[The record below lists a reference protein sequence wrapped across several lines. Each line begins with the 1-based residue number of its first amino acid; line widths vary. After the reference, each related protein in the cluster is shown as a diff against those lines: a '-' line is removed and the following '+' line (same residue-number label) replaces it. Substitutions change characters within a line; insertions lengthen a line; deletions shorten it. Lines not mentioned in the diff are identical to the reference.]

1 MFSGRGKRGRPPGS
15 RGVPEVKVA
24 IQFVILIAIYFLSLT
39 GNYFKEHI
47 MGFPKI
53 IHTEEGM
60 RDGLQIEDRDIPV
73 EAKIR
78 LLNALS
84 ETGLKDINVGSFV
97 SPKYTPQMAKVDE
110 LLQGF
115 TPKPGVKYTY
125 TALND
130 RGHERAK
137 EYMPPLSARVSEAF
151 TRVDMCDVFAQR
163 NTNRTQAQQM
173 ATWPKVVENARAK
186 GVKEAG
192 LGISNM
198 WGSNWIGE
206 TTLEQQMLMLSK
218 MHNMWSEAGIKV
230 TKVSLADA
238 TSWCMPHSVERTVA
252 AIKERWPSIND
263 FNLHLHNARGTA
275 LASVYAALRVMD
287 SSDTL
292 RLPTSIGGMA
302 GCPYCGNGQA
312 AMMIATEDL
321 MHMLEEMGID
331 TGVNLEKLIEAV
343 WLAEEVVG
351 HQLYG
356 FVSKAGP
363 RPRFN
368 KLYAMDMPHIETL
381 DQAKHF
387 IKGPKAYEGAH
398 SPWAKP
404 ITSWMR
410 PEAPTAPQGEAAPAL
425 RAAGGH
431 S

>member
-1 MFSGRGKRGRPPGS
+1 MLFRSYDVAEMSTSDFIARRSVEGDQCPMVGLPVFPSRMFRHSFITYNTASGIRRPRDLEGR
-15 RGVPEVKVA
+15 RIGVPRYSMTAAVWMRGLLQHDYGVDVSTIRWVEGA
-24 IQFVILIAIYFLSLT
+24 INKPGPHGDPPLLPL
-39 GNYFKEHI
+39 
-47 MGFPKI
+47 
-53 IHTEEGM
+53 
-60 RDGLQIEDRDIPV
+60 LRDIPV

-218 MHNMWSEAGIKV
+218 MHNM
-230 TKVSLADA
+230 
-238 TSWCMPHSVERTVA
+238 
-252 AIKERWPSIND
+252 
-263 FNLHLHNARGTA
+263 
-275 LASVYAALRVMD
+275 
-287 SSDTL
+287 
-292 RLPTSIGGMA
+292 
-302 GCPYCGNGQA
+302 
-312 AMMIATEDL
+312 
-321 MHMLEEMGID
+321 
-331 TGVNLEKLIEAV
+331 
-343 WLAEEVVG
+343 
-351 HQLYG
+351 
-356 FVSKAGP
+356 
-363 RPRFN
+363 
-368 KLYAMDMPHIETL
+368 
-381 DQAKHF
+381 
-387 IKGPKAYEGAH
+387 
-398 SPWAKP
+398 
-404 ITSWMR
+404 
-410 PEAPTAPQGEAAPAL
+410 
-425 RAAGGH
+425 
-431 S
+431 